1 MQALSLP
8 ALFIGILAMIVWGLI
23 EARRHRRENLD
34 DPDNP

>member
-1 MQALSLP
+1 MQALALP
-8 ALFIGILAMIVWGLI
+8 ALFISILGMIVWGLI